1 MPLLLTL
8 LHRIKCLNG
17 FRTRSKAAASKMRG
31 KTVCRCRTKML
42 RGCRFNRLTRSFPVS
57 RLTNDD
63 VTESWL
69 VRGYWDTRGESMIN
83 NLLNNLL
90 NVIILN
96 DLEDGDSSFFFI
108 IIIWFNLHRNSS
120 IDININESRKIV
132 ILETL
137 SYFYRK

>member
-1 MPLLLTL
+1 MC
-8 LHRIKCLNG
+8 H
-17 FRTRSKAAASKMRG
+17 
-31 KTVCRCRTKML
+31 CRTKTL

-96 DLEDGDSSFFFI
+96 DLEDGDSSFFLLLLFDLI
-108 IIIWFNLHRNSS
+108 CTAIHQS
-120 IDININESRKIV
+120 IL
-132 ILETL
+132 ILMNHE
-137 SYFYRK
+137 K

>member
-1 MPLLLTL
+1 M
-8 LHRIKCLNG
+8 
-17 FRTRSKAAASKMRG
+17 
-31 KTVCRCRTKML
+31 CRCRTKML

-96 DLEDGDSSFFFI
+96 DLEDGDSSFFLLLFDYLI
-108 IIIWFNLHRNSS
+108 CTAIHQS
-120 IDININESRKIV
+120 IL
-132 ILETL
+132 ILMNHE
-137 SYFYRK
+137 K

>member
-31 KTVCRCRTKML
+31 KTVCRCRTKTL

-96 DLEDGDSSFFFI
+96 DLEDGDSSFFLLLFDYLI
-108 IIIWFNLHRNSS
+108 CTAIHQS
-120 IDININESRKIV
+120 IL
-132 ILETL
+132 ILMNHE
-137 SYFYRK
+137 K

>member
-1 MPLLLTL
+1 
-8 LHRIKCLNG
+8 
-17 FRTRSKAAASKMRG
+17 
-31 KTVCRCRTKML
+31 
-42 RGCRFNRLTRSFPVS
+42 
-57 RLTNDD
+57 
-63 VTESWL
+63 
-69 VRGYWDTRGESMIN
+69 MIN

>member
-31 KTVCRCRTKML
+31 KTVGRCRTKTL

-108 IIIWFNLHRNSS
+108 III
-120 IDININESRKIV
+120 
-132 ILETL
+132 
-137 SYFYRK
+137 

>member
-31 KTVCRCRTKML
+31 KTVCHCRTKTL

-96 DLEDGDSSFFFI
+96 DLEDGDSSFFLLLFDYLI
-108 IIIWFNLHRNSS
+108 CTAIHQS
-120 IDININESRKIV
+120 IL
-132 ILETL
+132 ILMNHE
-137 SYFYRK
+137 K

>member
-1 MPLLLTL
+1 M
-8 LHRIKCLNG
+8 
-17 FRTRSKAAASKMRG
+17 
-31 KTVCRCRTKML
+31 CRCRTKTL
-42 RGCRFNRLTRSFPVS
+42 RGCRFTRLTRSFPVS

-69 VRGYWDTRGESMIN
+69 VRGYWDTRGEFMIN

-108 IIIWFNLHRNSS
+108 III
-120 IDININESRKIV
+120 
-132 ILETL
+132 
-137 SYFYRK
+137 